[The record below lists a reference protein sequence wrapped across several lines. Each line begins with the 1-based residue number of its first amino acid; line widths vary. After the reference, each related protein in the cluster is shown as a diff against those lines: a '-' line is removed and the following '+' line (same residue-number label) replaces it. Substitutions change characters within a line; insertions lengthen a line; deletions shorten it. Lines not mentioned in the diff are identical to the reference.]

1 MELEPLKPPSDAQAA
16 GAFARTVRRFR
27 SLTAQQVADGIG
39 IPLRTLAR
47 GPGHTRRPRR
57 CRGVKM

>member
-1 MELEPLKPPSDAQAA
+1 MEPEPLKPPSDAQAA

-39 IPLRTLAR
+39 IPLRT
-47 GPGHTRRPRR
+47 
-57 CRGVKM
+57 